1 AITSDADLTAAAEVI
16 SEQALG
22 TGANESEFNNW
33 TAYDF
38 VKNTLS
44 FENILNVQSTISF
57 YPNPTNGVVNID
69 SETRV
74 NEISVYAITGQ
85 LVKKAIGAN
94 SINIEEVRPGIYII
108 EVSTNEQKVQGK
120 LIRK

>member
-1 AITSDADLTAAAEVI
+1 M
-16 SEQALG
+16 
-22 TGANESEFNNW
+22 
-33 TAYDF
+33 AYEDVF
-38 VKNTLS
+38 KVH
-44 FENILNVQSTISF
+44 STISF
-57 YPNPTNGVVNID
+57 YPNQTNSGVNVD

-85 LVKKAIGAN
+85 LVKKVVGAN

-108 EVSTNEQKVQGK
+108 EVSTDEQKVQGK